1 MVTHYG
7 DLITTARANLATA
20 LLRQH
25 HPSAARQPAV
35 PLPAYLADFADAL
48 AHLGATV
55 GDTGRAD
62 LGLLR
67 ALRAL
72 ARVDLDP
79 TGHDQTEPRGPELD
93 LAEATIAVRVAADLI
108 GSHGPDAEQL
118 TARELAH
125 EWATPRPEH
134 LTTPSARQGAWTQIA
149 DLATLTAALVGP
161 EADPLLDDAAQ
172 RVADTAAAVPRHS
185 PSPAVLSTGPAW
197 PLPLPRH
204 AVPDEW
210 AGRLEELTALAWRM
224 TVPPASGRAHPITG
238 LRLIAETGHQLHNQA
253 AKTATDPATRH
264 ALQHRAEL
272 WRDIHHQLHALH
284 TPTEPL
290 MPAQRF
296 ALMRTR
302 ALAVAPLNPGD
313 LIAGRTA
320 LTQAASW
327 AQTTLGHYLDNP
339 VVGLG
344 PTLTP
349 QLRAPPHR
357 ISPTRRLERS
367 GDPPPR
373 GRAAGQSEPPPGQP
387 HPRGCPGPR
396 DRAVPSR
403 CPTPHDSTH
412 SPTRP
417 RPAVGLRP
425 HHRRRP
431 SSGRPVNHP
440 EGTTAM
446 TATKPLSWANSTG
459 TLPGLLRQTRVRA
472 VVHLPRRA
480 ADGVPRA
487 SGLR

>member
-48 AHLGATV
+48 AHLGATI
-55 GDTGRAD
+55 GETSRTD
-62 LGLLR
+62 LALLR

-72 ARVDLDP
+72 SRVDLDP
-79 TGHDQTEPRGPELD
+79 TGHDRLEPRGPALD
-93 LAEATIAVRVAADLI
+93 LAEATMAVRVAADLI
-108 GSHGPDAEQL
+108 ASHGPEAERL
-118 TARELAH
+118 TDRQLAH

-185 PSPAVLSTGPAW
+185 PTPAVLATGPAW

-204 AVPDEW
+204 EVPDEW

-224 TVPPASGRAHPITG
+224 TLPPDSGRAHPITG
-238 LRLIAETGHQLHNQA
+238 LRLIAETGHQLHTQA
-253 AKTATDPATRH
+253 AKTATDPATRQ
-264 ALQHRAEL
+264 ALQQRAEL

-302 ALAVAPLNPGD
+302 ALAVAPLSPGD

-320 LTQAASW
+320 LTQAATW
-327 AQTTLGHYLDNP
+327 APTTLGHYLDNP

-349 QLRAPPHR
+349 QLRDHLTGYHRPVGWNGLETHPHEAVLLASLNRRPASPIPPGALDPVIALYQAAAQPLTPAP
-357 ISPTRRLERS
+357 T
-367 GDPPPR
+367 
-373 GRAAGQSEPPPGQP
+373 PPPGP
-387 HPRGCPGPR
+387 ARR
-396 DRAVPSR
+396 LAAVPTTAAAVPVAGR
-403 CPTPHDSTH
+403 ST
-412 SPTRP
+412 TQK
-417 RPAVGLRP
+417 GLR
-425 HHRRRP
+425 
-431 SSGRPVNHP
+431 
-440 EGTTAM
+440 
-446 TATKPLSWANSTG
+446 L
-459 TLPGLLRQTRVRA
+459 
-472 VVHLPRRA
+472 
-480 ADGVPRA
+480 
-487 SGLR
+487 

>member
-25 HPSAARQPAV
+25 HPSATRQPAV
-35 PLPAYLADFADAL
+35 ALPAYLADFADAL

-62 LGLLR
+62 RVLLR
-67 ALRAL
+67 SLRGL

-79 TGHDQTEPRGPELD
+79 TGHDQPEPRGPALD
-93 LAEATIAVRVAADLI
+93 VAEATIAVRVAADLI
-108 GSHGPDAEQL
+108 ASHGPDVDQL
-118 TARELAH
+118 TARQLAH

-134 LTTPSARQGAWTQIA
+134 LTTPSARQGVWTQIA
-149 DLATLTAALVGP
+149 DLATLTVALVGP
-161 EADPLLDDAAQ
+161 DADPLLDGAAQ
-172 RVADTAAAVPRHS
+172 RVADSAAAVPRHS
-185 PSPAVLSTGPAW
+185 PAAAVLATGPAW

-224 TVPPASGRAHPITG
+224 TLPPARGRAHPITG
-238 LRLIAETGHQLHNQA
+238 LRLIAETGHHLHTQA
-253 AKTATDPATRH
+253 ARTATDPATRE
-264 ALQHRAEL
+264 ALQHRAAL

-302 ALAVAPLNPGD
+302 ALAVAPLEPRD

-320 LTQAASW
+320 LTQAAAW
-327 AQTTLGHYLDNP
+327 APTALEHYLDNP

-349 QLRAPPHR
+349 QLRAHLTGYHRPDDRNARNAHPHEAVLVANLNRRPASPIPPGALDPV
-357 ISPTRRLERS
+357 ITLYQAAAQPLTPAPT
-367 GDPPPR
+367 
-373 GRAAGQSEPPPGQP
+373 PPPGP
-387 HPRGCPGPR
+387 AKRLASAPTAAAP
-396 DRAVPSR
+396 VPVALR
-403 CPTPHDSTH
+403 STAR
-412 SPTRP
+412 T
-417 RPAVGLRP
+417 GLR
-425 HHRRRP
+425 
-431 SSGRPVNHP
+431 
-440 EGTTAM
+440 
-446 TATKPLSWANSTG
+446 L
-459 TLPGLLRQTRVRA
+459 
-472 VVHLPRRA
+472 
-480 ADGVPRA
+480 
-487 SGLR
+487 